1 MAALDDKYN
10 IPGTYCIVDKSDQ
23 FNDEGRMTRSAGE
36 FYSQIIISV
45 PTRPKKVP
53 AVTLVSFNCQCCPCI
68 KTFPQRWKC
77 WDKND
82 ISLASVWWL
91 PIATETSSTTWIWA
105 FWVWW
110 LFEQTQQCKMWT
122 RDLIGVFLTSS
133 VEYEQK
139 HWLAGWLVGGGV
151 NQPTIPSNC
160 RCVQLRLFF
169 ANCSRSLIS
178 R

>member
-23 FNDEGRMTRSAGE
+23 FNDEGRMTRSADE

-77 WDKND
+77 WDKSD

-110 LFEQTQQCKMWT
+110 LFKQTQQCKMWQWQFQRT
-122 RDLIGVFLTSS
+122 KEQRKDLRGGKRDGKRIHKGKVG
-133 VEYEQK
+133 E
-139 HWLAGWLVGGGV
+139 LA
-151 NQPTIPSNC
+151 
-160 RCVQLRLFF
+160 LRKWRE
-169 ANCSRSLIS
+169 NSIK
-178 R
+178 